1 MHRLSHTL
9 ATRRAALAATAA
21 VILTLACFAVWA
33 AHTTNQSINDVQ
45 RLTSIS
51 DAYQTARHAVA
62 QENLAAR
69 RYQLTPARSHI
80 VEFEQA
86 RASLNSALAV
96 VSRLDETKNVRVAT
110 VVRSQ
115 NDQAAVWFAKLPL
128 YITRNADIAKIVTV
142 SDRRLQPLFDS
153 MTATLDRSG
162 QQHRS
167 AALASLRSARDS
179 ERVVLVTT
187 AITITLGLLLLT
199 AAAAAMRYRERLERI
214 RQRELERLKKVA
226 LTDSLT
232 GLGNHRAFEEALAGQ
247 LTEALEAG
255 EPLSLALLD
264 LDGLKQTN
272 DARGHQAGDESIRAL
287 AAILE
292 EAGPG
297 TGAYRTGGDEFAL
310 IARGRRAVDTLYLV
324 QQLQSRLAAR
334 AVDWPLSASGGVAEA
349 IDGLGR
355 DTLIRRADLALIQT
369 KRSHRRCLLYNEALE
384 PAPASPQRGAE
395 RHETDSLATALARA
409 VDAKDSH
416 GHSHCET
423 VSELCGL
430 IAQELGMRPERI
442 AQLRLAGLLHD
453 VGTIGIADAI
463 LQKPGPLDANEFEVI
478 KTHPRLGHAIV
489 SAADRPIEAE
499 WILHHHERVDGGG
512 YPMGLAGDQ
521 IPLESRI
528 ILVADAFEAITAER
542 PHRAPRSAEA
552 ALAELEAHAGS
563 QFDPACVAAMRR
575 IVRGH
580 ELRDAA

>member
-9 ATRRAALAATAA
+9 ATRRAALAATAV
-21 VILTLACFAVWA
+21 VILTLAGFAVWA
-33 AHTTNQSINDVQ
+33 AHTNNRSINDVQ

-69 RYQLTPARSHI
+69 RYQLTPDRSHI
-80 VEFEQA
+80 VEFNQA
-86 RASLNSALAV
+86 RASLNSSLAV
-96 VSRLDETKNVRVAT
+96 VAKLHETRDVQVASAVR
-110 VVRSQ
+110 RQ
-115 NDQAAVWFAKLPL
+115 NDHAAAWFAKLPL
-128 YITRNADIAKIVTV
+128 YITHNADIAKIVTV
-142 SDRRLQPLFDS
+142 SDQRLQPLFDS

-162 QQHRS
+162 QEHRS
-167 AALASLRSARDS
+167 ASLASLRSARDS
-179 ERVVLVTT
+179 ERVVLITT

-199 AAAAAMRYRERLERI
+199 AAAAAMRYRDRLERI
-214 RQRELERLKKVA
+214 RQRELERLKRVA

-232 GLGNHRAFEEALAGQ
+232 GLGNHRAFEEGLARH
-247 LTEALEAG
+247 LTEAREAG

-272 DARGHQAGDESIRAL
+272 DAHGHQAGDECIRAL

-297 TGAYRTGGDEFAL
+297 TGAYRIGGDEFAL

-324 QQLQSRLAAR
+324 QHLQSGLAERAR
-334 AVDWPLSASGGVAEA
+334 DWPVAASGGVAEA
-349 IDGLGR
+349 TDGLGR
-355 DTLIRRADLALIQT
+355 DGLIRCADLALIQT

-384 PAPASPQRGAE
+384 PAPSQSKAE
-395 RHETDSLATALARA
+395 RLETDSLATALARA
-409 VDAKDSH
+409 VDAKDTYT
-416 GHSHCET
+416 HSHCET

-430 IAQELGMRPERI
+430 IAQELGMRAERI
-442 AQLRLAGLLHD
+442 SQLRLAGLLHD
-453 VGTIGIADAI
+453 VGKIGIADSI
-463 LQKPGPLDANEFEVI
+463 LQKPGPLDTNEFEVI
-478 KTHPRLGHAIV
+478 KTHTRLGHAIV

-499 WILHHHERVDGGG
+499 WILHHHERVDGSG
-512 YPMGLAGDQ
+512 YPMGLVGDQ

-528 ILVADAFEAITAER
+528 ILVADAFEAITADR
-542 PHRAPRSAEA
+542 PYRTHRPAEA
-552 ALAELEAHAGS
+552 AMAELEAHAGS
-563 QFDPACVAAMRR
+563 QFDPSCVAALGR

>member
-33 AHTTNQSINDVQ
+33 AHTNNQSINDVQ
-45 RLTSIS
+45 RLTTIS
-51 DAYQTARHAVA
+51 DAYQAARHAVA
-62 QENLAAR
+62 RENLAAR
-69 RYQLTPARSHI
+69 RYQLTPDRSHI
-80 VEFEQA
+80 VEFDQA

-96 VSRLDETKNVRVAT
+96 VTNLDESKDVHVAAA
-110 VVRSQ
+110 VRSQ

-128 YITRNADIAKIVTV
+128 YITHNADIAKIVTV
-142 SDRRLQPLFDS
+142 SDRRLQPLFNS

-162 QQHRS
+162 QEHRL

-179 ERVVLVTT
+179 ERVVLLTT
-187 AITITLGLLLLT
+187 AITITLGMLLLT

-232 GLGNHRAFEEALAGQ
+232 GLGNHRAFEEGLARQ
-247 LTEALEAG
+247 LTEAREAD

-272 DARGHQAGDESIRAL
+272 DAHGHQAGDECIRAL
-287 AAILE
+287 ATILE

-297 TGAYRTGGDEFAL
+297 VGAYRIGGDEFAL

-324 QQLQSRLAAR
+324 QQLQSALAER
-334 AVDWPLSASGGVAEA
+334 SYDWPVSASGGVAEA

-355 DTLIRRADLALIQT
+355 DSLIRRADLALIQT

-384 PAPASPQRGAE
+384 PAAASPQGTAAR
-395 RHETDSLATALARA
+395 RETDSLATALARA
-409 VDAKDSH
+409 VDAKDSYT
-416 GHSHCET
+416 HSHCET
-423 VSELCGL
+423 VAELCGL
-430 IAQELGMRPERI
+430 IAQEMGLRPERI
-442 AQLRLAGLLHD
+442 SQLRLAGLLHD
-453 VGTIGIADAI
+453 VGTIGIADSI
-463 LQKPGPLDANEFEVI
+463 LQKPGPLDANEFEVV
-478 KTHPRLGHAIV
+478 KTHTRLGHAIV

-499 WILHHHERVDGGG
+499 WILHHHERMDGTG

-528 ILVADAFEAITAER
+528 ILVADAFEAITADR
-542 PHRAPRSAEA
+542 PYRAHRPAEA

-563 QFDPACVAAMRR
+563 QFDPACVAAMGR